1 MESNEKKEGKE
12 GQNAQIKNEE
22 EQKVFD
28 FRSVSLSKLKS
39 QIEES
44 DNLAVLIL

>member
-1 MESNEKKEGKE
+1 MENKNEKI
-12 GQNAQIKNEE
+12 AIKSDE

-28 FRSVSLSKLKS
+28 LRKVSMSKLKS

-44 DNLAVLIL
+44 DDLAVLIL